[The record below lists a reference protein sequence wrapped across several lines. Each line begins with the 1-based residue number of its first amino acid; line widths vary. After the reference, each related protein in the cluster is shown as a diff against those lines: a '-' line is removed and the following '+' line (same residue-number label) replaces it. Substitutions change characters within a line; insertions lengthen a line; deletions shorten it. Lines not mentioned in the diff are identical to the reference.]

1 MDVVMI
7 DTAGRLHNRED
18 LMRELD
24 KIHHVIKRH
33 DETAPHEILLVVD
46 GTAGQNAIQQARV
59 FSQGMELTGLVL
71 TKLDGTAKGGSTI
84 SIRRELG
91 MCATSALAKAWK
103 TSNPF
108 HQILCGC
115 YLRQR

>member
-1 MDVVMI
+1 
-7 DTAGRLHNRED
+7 
-18 LMRELD
+18 MRELD

-84 SIRRELG
+84 AIRRELG
-91 MCATSALAKAWK
+91 IPVRYIGVGEGMEDLQ
-103 TSNPF
+103 PF
-108 HQILCGC
+108 SPDHFVDAIFGSDEP
-115 YLRQR
+115 